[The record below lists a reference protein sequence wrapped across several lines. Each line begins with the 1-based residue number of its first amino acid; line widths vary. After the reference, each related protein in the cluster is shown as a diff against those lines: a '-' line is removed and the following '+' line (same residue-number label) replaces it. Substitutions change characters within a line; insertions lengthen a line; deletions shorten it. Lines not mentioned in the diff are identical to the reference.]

1 MGNHGNA
8 RENHGSCEPGGTMGN
23 QARVRV
29 CGCNFTY
36 CDRPLPHVTTNRIQE
51 RAPAVHNSRIES
63 HSSAFSSV
71 SECCVSLMKENPQF
85 STEEEL
91 VDAVAAVVA
100 VTEVVLLLVAN
111 RLAITLSK

>member
-1 MGNHGNA
+1 
-8 RENHGSCEPGGTMGN
+8 MGN

-51 RAPAVHNSRIES
+51 RARAAHNSSRKS
-63 HSSAFSSV
+63 QSSALSSV
-71 SECCVSLMKENPQF
+71 FSDTVAECRMSPMKENPQF

-100 VTEVVLLLVAN
+100 VAEVVLLLVAN
-111 RLAITLSK
+111 RLAIALSK